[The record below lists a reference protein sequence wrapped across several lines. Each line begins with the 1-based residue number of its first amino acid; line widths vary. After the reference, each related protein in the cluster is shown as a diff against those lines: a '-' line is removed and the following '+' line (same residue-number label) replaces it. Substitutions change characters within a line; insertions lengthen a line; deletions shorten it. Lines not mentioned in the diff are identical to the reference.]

1 MGMNRRLRE
10 LEGRAGP
17 DPCPA
22 CPDCF
27 AVHIR
32 GELDTLERDG
42 VEADEHQR
50 AEYLEHTRW
59 ARRNGGACVVCGR
72 EPLEI
77 RIPEGASPGAASL

>member
-22 CPDCF
+22 CSGWLAFVVC
-27 AVHIR
+27 
-32 GELDTLERDG
+32 GELAALERDG

-59 ARRNGGACVVCGR
+59 ERRNGGACVVCGR

-77 RIPEGASPGAASL
+77 RIPGAASL

>member
-1 MGMNRRLRE
+1 MNRRLRE
-10 LEGRAGP
+10 LEDRAGP
-17 DPCPA
+17 EPCPA
-22 CPDCF
+22 CSDWF
-27 AVHIR
+27 AVVVC

-42 VEADEHQR
+42 VEADEYQR

-77 RIPEGASPGAASL
+77 RIPGMSAMA